1 MKYYVMTI
9 EQIKGETEGTYNEYA
24 GAKKYN
30 DEQSAMVYFY
40 QRCSEVTNA
49 LGKTHVY
56 MDIKIV
62 NSLGG
67 VTKKD
72 QIGTYVEADA

>member
-1 MKYYVMTI
+1 MKFYVLTI
-9 EQIKGETEGTYNEYA
+9 EQVKGEEEGTYNEYA
-24 GAKKYN
+24 NVKKYN

-40 QRCSEVTNA
+40 QRCSEVANS

-67 VTKKD
+67 ITKKD
-72 QIGTYVEADA
+72 SLGAYVEAE